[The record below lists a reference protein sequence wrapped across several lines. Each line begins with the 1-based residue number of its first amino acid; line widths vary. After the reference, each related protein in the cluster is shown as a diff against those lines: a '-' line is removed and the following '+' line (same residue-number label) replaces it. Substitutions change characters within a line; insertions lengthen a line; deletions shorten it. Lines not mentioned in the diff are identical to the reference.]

1 MFHLFEQESQKSF
14 SQGISD
20 SQINGSSENQQ
31 RMLLKHTTPRNIHVL
46 QEATEYPL
54 DGLISGHGWWNIN
67 GLWEII
73 EDKLVCLSGYIC
85 SVKVMQAK

>member
-1 MFHLFEQESQKSF
+1 MFHLFEQESQKRF

-31 RMLLKHTTPRNIHVL
+31 RTLLKHTAPGNIHVL

-54 DGLISGHGWWNIN
+54 DGLISDHGWWNVN
-67 GLWEII
+67 VLREII

-85 SVKVMQAK
+85 GVKVMRVK